1 MKRKLFIY
9 GSFLLCGLL
18 SACGDNGNT
27 VRDEGLRSA
36 EDTAHKDSTEQ
47 MNVPDERE
55 QTAVA
60 DKQKQSDA
68 AGSQEED
75 KLPEER
81 RIEEQSFEVELN
93 SLGKVTFG
101 SYAPDTAKNP
111 MEDVT
116 FVLLKDEKVIDTLAE
131 LKTGNVRSEETFHA
145 VEAVSFPDYNGDGIN
160 DIITICSYT
169 PTKGTDEL
177 LVEAR
182 IYTGDAGGKFELEQE
197 LSESANSALAEK
209 TIQSVLGFLGA
220 GKSESNPAEDG
231 WQQAYIDYIR
241 TDGNYAPESYSL
253 IYLDEDD
260 IPELVWIGG
269 CEADGCRIVSW
280 YDGNVYESQLRRLYF
295 SYIEKENLLCNSEG
309 LMDCYYD
316 LVYRLEKGKLV
327 EVAAGYYGAEDNSNV
342 QFDENGEPIYQYEW
356 NGSKMSREEYQQK
369 LQEVYDVSK
378 ARDGYGW
385 GETYS
390 MEEMTALLEEMK

>member
-1 MKRKLFIY
+1 MRGRRKLRLLF
-9 GSFLLCGLL
+9 GSLFLCGLFA
-18 SACGDNGNT
+18 ACGDTGNA
-27 VRDEGLRSA
+27 DEIERKAGDMAFS
-36 EDTAHKDSTEQ
+36 DSTEW
-47 MNVPDERE
+47 DHI
-55 QTAVA
+55 
-60 DKQKQSDA
+60 SDM
-68 AGSQEED
+68 QEKTSVDGGKPENM
-75 KLPEER
+75 LSEER
-81 RIEEQSFEVELN
+81 LIEEQSFAVELN
-93 SLGKVTFG
+93 SLGKVTFA
-101 SYAPDTAKNP
+101 SYAPDMEQNP
-111 MEDVT
+111 MEDAT
-116 FVLLKDEKVIDTLAE
+116 FVLLKDETVIDTLAGM
-131 LKTGNVRSEETFHA
+131 TVDNVRLGEQFHA

-169 PTKGTDEL
+169 PTGGMEE

-182 IYTGDAGGKFELEQE
+182 IYTGDAEGNFTLERE
-197 LSESANSALAEK
+197 LSETANAALAEK
-209 TIQSVLGFLGA
+209 TVQSVLGFLGA
-220 GKSESNPAEDG
+220 GKSESEPLWDG

-241 TDGNYAPESYSL
+241 TDENYGPESYSL

-260 IPELVWIGG
+260 IPELVRIGG

-280 YDGNVYESQLRRLYF
+280 YDEKVYESQLRRLYF

-316 LVYRLEKGKLV
+316 IVYRLEKGKLV

-342 QFDENGEPIYQYEW
+342 QFDEAGEPIYQYEW
-356 NGSKMSREEYQQK
+356 NGKGMSREEYQQEFQK
-369 LQEVYDVSK
+369 VYDGTK